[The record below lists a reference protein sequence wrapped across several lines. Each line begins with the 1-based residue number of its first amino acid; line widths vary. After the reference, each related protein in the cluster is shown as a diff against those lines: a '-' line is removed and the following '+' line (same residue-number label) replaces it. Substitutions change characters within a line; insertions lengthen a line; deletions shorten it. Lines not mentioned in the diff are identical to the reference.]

1 MKKSL
6 KILVQMKKPSTKFT
20 YINREIY
27 LSVLIAEVE
36 ELESRLQPG
45 GTGHLHTTIN
55 VLNQRIEEIKKS
67 L

>member
-1 MKKSL
+1 
-6 KILVQMKKPSTKFT
+6 MKKPNT
-20 YINREIY
+20 REIY
-27 LSVLIAEVE
+27 LNVLIAEVE
-36 ELESRLQPG
+36 ELERRLQPG